1 MDNKSKSV
9 WAGWLD
15 ITAGIIWL
23 LGDAFLFLII
33 IGLSVGFGA
42 PHIFNLLLILT
53 IPAFS
58 GILAILGGMF
68 SLKRTNWVLAI
79 IGSICAV
86 PLGLGIIATVLIVQS
101 RNMFN

>member
-1 MDNKSKSV
+1 MANKSKSV

-15 ITAGIIWL
+15 ISAGIIGL

-42 PHIFNLLLILT
+42 PHIFNILLILA
-53 IPAFS
+53 IPALAS
-58 GILAILGGMF
+58 ILAILGGAC

-86 PLGLGIIATVLIVQS
+86 PLGLGIITTALVIQS
-101 RNMFN
+101 RNEFN

>member
-53 IPAFS
+53 IPALP

-86 PLGLGIIATVLIVQS
+86 PLGLGIIATVLIIQS

>member
-1 MDNKSKSV
+1 MANKSKSV
-9 WAGWLD
+9 WTGWLD
-15 ITAGIIWL
+15 ISAGIIWL

-42 PHIFNLLLILT
+42 PHIFNIMLILG
-53 IPAFS
+53 IPALA
-58 GILAILGGMF
+58 GILAILGGIR

-86 PLGLGIIATVLIVQS
+86 PLGLGIIATVLIIQS
-101 RNMFN
+101 RKVFN

>member
-1 MDNKSKSV
+1 MANKSKSV

-15 ITAGIIWL
+15 ISAGIIWL
-23 LGDAFLFLII
+23 FGDAFLFLII

-53 IPAFS
+53 IPALL
-58 GILAILGGMF
+58 GILSILGGMV

-86 PLGLGIIATVLIVQS
+86 PLGLGIIAIVLIIKS

>member
-1 MDNKSKSV
+1 M
-9 WAGWLD
+9 D

-42 PHIFNLLLILT
+42 PHVFNLLLILAM
-53 IPAFS
+53 PALP
-58 GILAILGGMF
+58 GILAILGGVF
-68 SLKRTNWVLAI
+68 SLKRTKWVLAI

-86 PLGLGIIATVLIVQS
+86 PLGLGIIALVLVIRS
-101 RNMFN
+101 RNVFN

>member
-1 MDNKSKSV
+1 MANKSKSV

-15 ITAGIIWL
+15 ISAGIMWL

-33 IGLSVGFGA
+33 IGLSAGSGA
-42 PHIFNLLLILT
+42 PHVFNILLVLA
-53 IPAFS
+53 IPALA
-58 GILAILGGMF
+58 GILAILGGVR

-86 PLGLGIIATVLIVQS
+86 PLGLGIIALLLIIQS
-101 RNMFN
+101 RNEFI

>member
-1 MDNKSKSV
+1 MVNKSKSV